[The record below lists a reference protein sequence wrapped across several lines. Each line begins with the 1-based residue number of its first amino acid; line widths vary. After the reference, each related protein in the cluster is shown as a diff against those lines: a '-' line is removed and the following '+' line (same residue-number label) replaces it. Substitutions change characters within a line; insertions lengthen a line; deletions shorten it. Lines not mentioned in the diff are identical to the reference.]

1 MKSMRRSVF
10 ILSLLA
16 TAIVGAKAQYVTY
29 NHDSSVMN
37 QFTIGEIGAGSFTPD
52 LYYDALHKNY
62 RNGAMMT
69 NKQFYRS
76 QMKLALNPEEGHA
89 EALDSAL
96 NERKRVE
103 FKNIADRTPGVTDV
117 AWQVEKGKIENKL
130 DIFKKN
136 IERLTM
142 EGAPA
147 KVYIIWMERYN
158 CINCGLQAVRDAYM
172 PQGKRKEQYLAI
184 YKDILEK
191 NTEVCEYIA
200 YLRYQ
205 KMIER
210 DSTKARPLA
219 KTKIGMVARSAHG
232 RWKMALAGVTG
243 LGDEHEQTADERIED
258 LYNKQKNKN

>member
-1 MKSMRRSVF
+1 MRKIVF
-10 ILSLLA
+10 ILLMLA
-16 TAIVGAKAQYVTY
+16 SAIVGARAQSMTY
-29 NHDSSVMN
+29 NHDASVMN
-37 QFTIGEIGAGSFTPD
+37 QFTIGEVGLGSFTPD
-52 LYYDALHKNY
+52 IYYDMLHKNY

-69 NKQFYRS
+69 NKQLFRT
-76 QMKLALNPEEGHA
+76 QMHMELNKEEGHA

-103 FKNIADRTPGVTDV
+103 MKNIADRTPGVTDV

-136 IERLTM
+136 IERLTK

-147 KVYIIWMERYN
+147 KVYIFWMERYN

-172 PQGKRKEQYLAI
+172 PQGKRKEQYIAI

-191 NTEVCEYIA
+191 NNELCEYIA

-205 KMIER
+205 KMIKR
-210 DSTKARPLA
+210 DSTKARPLP
-219 KTKIGMVARSAHG
+219 KTKVGLIARTSHG

-243 LGDEHEQTADERIED
+243 LGDEHEETADERID
-258 LYNKQKNKN
+258 RLYHKNKNK

>member
-1 MKSMRRSVF
+1 MRRSVF

-16 TAIVGAKAQYVTY
+16 TAIVSANAQSVTY

-37 QFTIGEIGAGSFTPD
+37 QFTIGEVGLGSFTPD
-52 LYYDALHKNY
+52 LYYDALHKSY

-69 NKQFYRS
+69 NKQLFRT
-76 QMKLALNPEEGHA
+76 QMHLELNKEEGHA

-103 FKNIADRTPGVTDV
+103 ALNIADRTPGVTDV

-136 IERLTM
+136 IERLTT

-158 CINCGLQAVRDAYM
+158 CLNCGLQAVRDAYM
-172 PQGKRKEQYLAI
+172 PQGKRKEQYIAI

-191 NTEVCEYIA
+191 NTEVCEYIS
-200 YLRYQ
+200 YLRYE
-205 KMIER
+205 KMIKR
-210 DSTKARPLA
+210 DSTKIRPLP
-219 KTKIGMVARSAHG
+219 KTKVGLIARTALG
-232 RWKMALAGVTG
+232 RWKIANTGVAGI
-243 LGDEHEQTADERIED
+243 DE
-258 LYNKQKNKN
+258 

>member
-1 MKSMRRSVF
+1 MRRSVF

-16 TAIVGAKAQYVTY
+16 TAIVSANAQSVTY

-37 QFTIGEIGAGSFTPD
+37 QFTIGEVGLGSFTPD
-52 LYYDALHKNY
+52 LYYDALHKSY

-69 NKQFYRS
+69 NKQLFRT
-76 QMKLALNPEEGHA
+76 QMHLELNKEEGHA

-103 FKNIADRTPGVTDV
+103 ALNIADRTPGVTDV

-136 IERLTM
+136 IERLTT

-158 CINCGLQAVRDAYM
+158 CLNCGLQAVRDAYM
-172 PQGKRKEQYLAI
+172 PQGMRKEQYLAI

-191 NTEVCEYIA
+191 NTEVCEYIS
-200 YLRYQ
+200 YLRYE
-205 KMIER
+205 KMIKR
-210 DSTKARPLA
+210 DSTKIRPLP
-219 KTKIGMVARSAHG
+219 KTKVGLIARTALG
-232 RWKMALAGVTG
+232 RWKIANTGVAGI
-243 LGDEHEQTADERIED
+243 DE
-258 LYNKQKNKN
+258 